1 MVSVAGRGRPS
12 LTVTREVFVSTA
24 SRTDGGADGAR
35 SEDGAGRCAG
45 RCAGCGAGCG
55 ADSVDRLADSPQ
67 ETSNAAAT
75 DKTTVVGRAPA
86 AISPPY
92 DGYRD
97 SQPPT

>member
-35 SEDGAGRCAG
+35 GEDDAG